1 MKYTGPQQFVKSD
14 EALNN
19 VSGEDFD
26 HQIEMGNA
34 SGEHI
39 LPSYQRELDQA
50 RHNEAISNAPICK
63 PSQRRSKIEPIESA
77 AVIETKR
84 IKTQEEN
91 NDSKKVSKS
100 KKY

>member
-1 MKYTGPQQFVKSD
+1 MKYTGPQKFVKSD

-26 HQIEMGNA
+26 HQIEKMGNA

-39 LPSYQRELDQA
+39 LPSYQRTLDQA
-50 RHNEAISNAPICK
+50 RHNEAISNAPICQ
-63 PSQRRSKIEPIESA
+63 PSQRRSKIEPTEST
-77 AVIETKR
+77 AVIAIKNM
-84 IKTQEEN
+84 KTQEEN

-100 KKY
+100 KK